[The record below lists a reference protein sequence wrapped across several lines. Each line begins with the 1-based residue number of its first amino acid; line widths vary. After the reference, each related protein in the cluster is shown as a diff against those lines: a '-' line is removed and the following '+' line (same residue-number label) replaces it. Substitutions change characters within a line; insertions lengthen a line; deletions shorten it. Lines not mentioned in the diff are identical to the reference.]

1 MNWNEDLEHVEKMTG
16 VVHGILSH
24 DGDTALVLLNT
35 GVAVEVSA
43 THLPVPGDTVVE
55 GELSV

>member
-1 MNWNEDLEHVEKMTG
+1 MTG

-43 THLPVPGDTVVE
+43 THLPVTGDTVVE